1 MTERTPPSSQISKT
15 TRPPPPPPFWIS
27 MNKNIALLKETEQK
41 IQNLSVKLITLRA
54 GAGANLMSKVR
65 KVIQGKEQEL
75 KESLTQLK

>member
-1 MTERTPPSSQISKT
+1 MTERTPPSSWISKT
-15 TRPPPPPPFWIS
+15 TRPRLPSGFP

-65 KVIQGKEQEL
+65 KVIQSKEQEL